1 MGRPVS
7 ARPLVLDVGA
17 LIAFDRRDR
26 RVAVLV
32 QRALELNS
40 PILVPAGALAQAWRD
55 GSRQANLARLLHDRG
70 VSVEYLTEAWA
81 KAAGELCGRR
91 DTADVIDAFV
101 VLVTR
106 RHGGV
111 VASSDPD
118 DLHHLDPHLDVA
130 EI

>member
-1 MGRPVS
+1 MGRPAA
-7 ARPLVLDVGA
+7 ARPLVLDAGA

-26 RVAVLV
+26 RIAVLV
-32 QRALELNS
+32 QRALEIGS
-40 PILVPAGALAQAWRD
+40 PILVPSGALAQAWRD

-70 VSVEYLTEAWA
+70 VSIESLSEAMA

-91 DTADVIDAFV
+91 ETADVIDAFV
-101 VLVTR
+101 VLVAR
-106 RHGGV
+106 RRGGV

-118 DLHHLDPHLDVA
+118 DLHHLDPNLVVA